1 MVGKSNLRVL
11 SLSGT
16 SYLGQGFSWPLFC
29 WARTKDFPELR
40 ETEGEKGAEWV
51 RRTPSRTPPIHHL
64 ASSKPPESGRKDAAN
79 AQCPLLG
86 DPGSATPA
94 LWPPCS
100 PPRPP
105 LPATVAAPRRGS
117 LAPRA
122 RRAPGPTECSSRPRS
137 SGPTA
142 GPRRR
147 GGAGGGAR
155 RQGWR

>member
-1 MVGKSNLRVL
+1 MAKVTCGSFPFRAHPTWDKVSPGLL
-11 SLSGT
+11 SAGPGPRTSRSSG
-16 SYLGQGFSWPLFC
+16 
-29 WARTKDFPELR
+29 

-117 LAPRA
+117 PAPRA

-142 GPRRR
+142 GPRRG